1 MTGTVKDAW
10 SAAEG
15 KRQPLLT
22 RCQKYSAFTIPII
35 CPPEGY
41 DQQAEELQTD
51 YQSVGA
57 LAVNSLS
64 NKLILA
70 LFAPSRPFM
79 RYDIPSEMQEVLGEH
94 MSDLQAKLSVAERN
108 SVKLLDQLSTRPRLY
123 EAVRNLIVTGNCL
136 MILGKDKATPMR
148 VLGLKKYTI
157 KRSMS
162 GKVVEIII
170 KQALQFDE
178 LDKEVQTHLKQQKP
192 EFAKYQKMDDTD
204 PRTCESVE
212 WFTWVQ
218 IQEDG
223 RYKVT
228 SYVDEHILPASYNG
242 LYTEDDLPYRPL
254 TWELPDGQHY
264 GLGLVEQCAGDFAAM
279 SALSEAELK
288 AAILASEF
296 RWLCNPGGMTQPEDL
311 EESENGAAIPGV
323 KGDVEALSAAG
334 AGVAAGLQ
342 IVDTVLSKYVNRIG
356 RTFLLGSSVIRDAER
371 VTAEEIR
378 MQANELETSL
388 GGVYSRLAIDFQL
401 PLAFW
406 LARMLGVSL
415 GDAGIKPT
423 IITGLDAL
431 SRNADLENLK
441 LCLMD
446 LAQLQQVLQGPM
458 AVVLNATALSAA
470 VFAGRG
476 VDATQYVNPPDVQ
489 QQLIQQQQQQALE
502 QAAAGPVAGA
512 AAQAQTRQ

>member
-1 MTGTVKDAW
+1 MVGTVKDAW
-10 SAAEG
+10 SAAEQ
-15 KRQPLLT
+15 RRSSLIQ
-22 RCQKYSAFTIPII
+22 RAEKYAGFTIPII
-35 CPPEGY
+35 CPPDGY
-41 DQQAEELQTD
+41 DQNSLELQTD

-79 RYDIPSEMQEVLGEH
+79 RYDIPA
-94 MSDLQAKLSVAERN
+94 DLQAELDAKMEGQAGNLQTQLAVAERN

-136 MILGKDKATPMR
+136 LILGKDKATPMR
-148 VLGLKKYTI
+148 VLGLKKYAV

-162 GKVVEIII
+162 GKVVEIIV
-170 KQALQFDE
+170 KQELQFDE
-178 LDKEVQTHLKQQKP
+178 LEKQVQAHLRTLP
-192 EFAKYQKMDDTD
+192 KYSKMDPAD
-204 PRTCESVE
+204 PRTCEACA
-212 WFTWVQ
+212 WYTWVQ
-218 IQEDG
+218 LQEDG
-223 RYKVT
+223 RYSVS
-228 SYVDEHILPASYNG
+228 SYVDEVALPAQFNG
-242 LYTEDDLPYRPL
+242 VYTEEELPYRAL

-264 GLGLVEQCAGDFAAM
+264 GIGLVEQCAGDFAAM
-279 SALSEAELK
+279 SSLSEAELK

-311 EESENGAAIPGV
+311 EASENGAVIPGV
-323 KGDVEALSAAG
+323 PNDITAISAAG
-334 AGVAAGLQ
+334 AGVAQGLQ
-342 IVDTVLSKYVNRIG
+342 IIDTVLVKYVNRIG

-378 MQANELETSL
+378 MQAQELETSL

-401 PLAFW
+401 PLAYW

-415 GDAGIKPT
+415 SASGIRPT

-431 SRNADLENLK
+431 SRNADLDNLK

-446 LAQLQQVLQGPM
+446 LVQLQQVMQGQM
-458 AVVLNATALSAA
+458 GVVLNATALSSAI
-470 VFAGRG
+470 FAGRG
-476 VDATQYVNPPDVQ
+476 VDASQYINSPEVQ
-489 QQLIQQQQQQALE
+489 QQLMDQQQQAAMQ
-502 QAAAGPVAGA
+502 QAAAGPVAKA
-512 AAQAQTRQ
+512 AVDQSQ